1 MTVLSNAAESRY
13 DNTVMVTTPT
23 VGDLLRTWRVRRRL
37 SQVDLAQAASVS
49 AKHVSFLETG
59 RSAPSRGML
68 LRMATCMDLPL
79 RATNQLL
86 AAAGFAALYRE
97 RALDDPGLVPAR
109 QGIEAVLSRHDPY
122 PAFAIDAHWMLVS
135 CNKSLHRMAAGADPM
150 LLRAP
155 INILRLF
162 LHPAG
167 LAPRIANL
175 REWRDHVTGRLRRQ
189 HEQTADPRLGEMLA
203 EIASYPLPPPGPP
216 QRTRRA
222 FDGVVVPFRLVT
234 IDGTLSFLPATTT
247 FASPLDVTLS
257 EVTIESFFPA
267 DAETSE
273 LMRQMAQQIGGRSR
287 EEIISSV
294 TTLNRYPVMKG
305 DDPPPFGLPR
315 GS

>member
-1 MTVLSNAAESRY
+1 MAVLSNPAESRY
-13 DNTVMVTTPT
+13 DNNVMVNIPT
-23 VGDLLRTWRVRRRL
+23 VGEILRTWRVRRRL

-68 LRMATCMDLPL
+68 LRMAACLDLPL
-79 RATNQLL
+79 RATNALL

-97 RALDDPGLVPAR
+97 RSLDDPSLASAR
-109 QGIEAVLSRHDPY
+109 QGIETVLARHDPY
-122 PAFAIDAHWMLVS
+122 PAFAIDAHWMLVT

-175 REWRDHVTGRLRRQ
+175 REWRDHVISRVRRQ
-189 HEQTADPRLGEMLA
+189 HEQTADPKLAELLA
-203 EIASYPLPPPGPP
+203 EIASYPLPPAGPS
-216 QRTRRA
+216 QRTRRP

-234 IDGTLSFLPATTT
+234 IDGTLSFLPATTA

-257 EVTIESFFPA
+257 EVTVETFFPA
-267 DAETSE
+267 DAETAD

-287 EEIISSV
+287 EEISANV

-305 DDPPPFGLPR
+305 DDPPPFGMPR
-315 GS
+315 GT